1 MIPGAPILAFALILI
16 LPGAAFARETRRPT
30 LTVSAGVGAK
40 PEYEGADTY
49 EPLPLLAFD
58 YENRFIELRSRG
70 LGIEA
75 DFIPALSFQAGPL
88 ARYRGGRDNDVDNA
102 AVAALAE
109 VDDAIELGAYIGGG
123 APLQVLGIN
132 DPGIVAGRLSFA
144 HDVNEGH
151 DGFLVEGSLSFIRPM
166 TDALKAIVSLSTSY
180 ASGQY
185 MDAFFDVSAADAIAS
200 GLAPFSASAGFK
212 DVGITG
218 VITYAF
224 TDNWSASFI
233 GNYTRLVGDAAD
245 SSIVRQVGSPN
256 QFFSGF
262 SINYKVF

>member
-1 MIPGAPILAFALILI
+1 VIPGARILASALILI
-16 LPGAAFARETRRPT
+16 LPGSVFAQDVRKPT
-30 LTVSAGVGAK
+30 LTVSAGVGVK

-58 YENRFIELRSRG
+58 YENRFIGLRSRG

-88 ARYRGGRDNDVDNA
+88 ARFRGGRDNDVDNA
-102 AVAALAE
+102 AVAALTE
-109 VDDAIELGAYIGGG
+109 VDNSIELGAYICGGV
-123 APLQVLGIN
+123 PLQVLGVN

-151 DGFLVEGSLSFIRPM
+151 NGFLVEGSLSFIRPV
-166 TDALKAIVSLSTSY
+166 TGDLKAIVSLSTSY
-180 ASGQY
+180 ASSQY
-185 MDAFFDVSAADAIAS
+185 MEAFSDVSAADSIAS

-218 VITYAF
+218 VIRYAF

-233 GNYTRLVGDAAD
+233 GNYTRLIGDAAN
-245 SSIVRQVGSPN
+245 SSVVRQAGSPN
-256 QFFSGF
+256 QFFSGV
-262 SINYKVF
+262 SINYKAF